1 MESADRGA
9 IIPEDRYSIAR
20 SISRFVHILR
30 HLGVRVS
37 LAETMDAVSALEEVD
52 ILNRHHV
59 QVVLRACL
67 AKSKKE
73 AGIFD
78 QAFDLFFATP
88 EEKSVRQKLRSEM
101 QLERERSI
109 DMAQQELM
117 DALGECQQDLPAKVT
132 LTDQQLETFSRLPDN
147 EKEKMKEILGRM
159 KSNPVNNPAELIN
172 KVIQSALNYWHYY
185 MMRNMTDK
193 EPMLDTPG
201 ETPTGDDELDEVI
214 EKVSSQHSQNPSDRF
229 LNKDMKSLDDSD
241 ISRMTALINHFSQ
254 QLSFD
259 VNRRYKQSAG
269 AITVDIRSTV
279 RKNIR
284 YGGIPIQLRYRKR
297 RKKKPQFLLIC
308 DVSASMARYARFIL
322 QFVYGL
328 SSSLSSI
335 ESFIFAE
342 DLERITP
349 YFRRGK
355 DFAMSMTEVVN
366 GSKEWGK
373 ATDLCTSLGTFQRL
387 YRDRLFPDTIVII
400 VSDTKTVSPVGAAKL
415 LRELKLRC
423 RDVIWLNTLPPREW
437 DLAPVKVFNRIA
449 DMYACNTLSQLEK
462 VFRRH
467 VLKKI

>member
-1 MESADRGA
+1 MESADKGT
-9 IIPEDRYSIAR
+9 IIPEDRDTIAH
-20 SISRFVHILR
+20 SISRFVHVLR

-37 LAETMDAVSALEEVD
+37 LSETMDAVYALEEVN

-78 QAFDLFFATP
+78 TAFDLFFTTY
-88 EEKSVRQKLRSEM
+88 EEKLVRQKLRNER
-101 QLERERSI
+101 QQEREHSI
-109 DMAQQELM
+109 DMAEQELM
-117 DALGECQQDLPAKVT
+117 DALGECQQDLPSKVT
-132 LTDQQLETFSRLPDN
+132 LTDQQLETFSRLPN
-147 EKEKMKEILGRM
+147 KEKEKMKEILRQM

-185 MMRNMTDK
+185 MLRNMTDN
-193 EPMLDTPG
+193 EPMRDIPA
-201 ETPTGDDELDEVI
+201 EMPTGDDELDEII
-214 EKVSSQHSQNPSDRF
+214 EKVSSQHTQKPDRF

-241 ISRMTALINHFSQ
+241 ISRMTALINHFSK
-254 QLSFD
+254 QLSYD
-259 VNRRYKQSAG
+259 VSRRYKQSSG
-269 AITVDIRSTV
+269 AVSIDIRRTV
-279 RKNIR
+279 RTNVR
-284 YGGIPIQLRYRKR
+284 YGGIPIQLRYRRR

-308 DVSASMARYARFIL
+308 DVSASMARYARFVL

-328 SSSLSSI
+328 SSSLTSI
-335 ESFIFAE
+335 ESFVFAE

-355 DFAMSMTEVVN
+355 DFTISMTEIVN
-366 GSKEWGK
+366 GSKQWGK

-423 RDVIWLNTLPPREW
+423 RDVIWLNTLSPREW

-449 DMYACNTLSQLEK
+449 DMYACNTLFQLEK
-462 VFRRH
+462 VFRSH